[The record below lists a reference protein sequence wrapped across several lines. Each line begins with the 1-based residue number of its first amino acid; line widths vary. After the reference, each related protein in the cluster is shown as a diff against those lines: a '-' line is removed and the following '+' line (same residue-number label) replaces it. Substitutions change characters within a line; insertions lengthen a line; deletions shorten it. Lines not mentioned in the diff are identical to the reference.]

1 MCVVSISHSSVRR
14 RCFHVINYTLHFIV
28 VSVEAAL
35 LVETGSSLSMTCPQ
49 EKANEFCSVWQIAN
63 SILGRGPASEIASML
78 GLPDHDERWCTPY
91 GQDVTHLCVRS
102 DNGGF
107 SSNVWTVDGW
117 VLDDESMWQLVD
129 EFPFEFY
136 YVM

>member
-1 MCVVSISHSSVRR
+1 
-14 RCFHVINYTLHFIV
+14 
-28 VSVEAAL
+28 
-35 LVETGSSLSMTCPQ
+35 MTCPQ

-91 GQDVTHLCVRS
+91 GQDVTHLCVRN